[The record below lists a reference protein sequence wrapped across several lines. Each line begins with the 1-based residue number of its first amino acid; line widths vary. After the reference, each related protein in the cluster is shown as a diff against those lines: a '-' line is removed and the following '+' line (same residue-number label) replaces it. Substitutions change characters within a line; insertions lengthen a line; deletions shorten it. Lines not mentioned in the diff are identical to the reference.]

1 MHFILE
7 KHAFFLFFNIFG
19 IVSKNVSK
27 EGLSDNLIRLSE
39 SLGNLS
45 WWWGRVSCSSLVAQD
60 HSPRAAPSLSSVE
73 EQSPWAPQPT
83 AGSPCSRL
91 SLHSQLWAY
100 AEQALANICLQDN
113 KPAANTSPSF
123 AWQVGL
129 TATMAGTWHRGG
141 INGHGGGAMAHR
153 GSQVWLHPQPHLP
166 AHVSWGNTT
175 AWAVQHL
182 ETLPL
187 ENRWPVAKRSDSY
200 VSSSLFQLESSPS
213 CFAHS
218 MKPNCPVSGE
228 GKPICSLPV
237 SLFYVALP
245 TSSQVNYYL
254 TYLIIES

>member
-27 EGLSDNLIRLSE
+27 GGLSDNLIRLSE

-60 HSPRAAPSLSSVE
+60 HSPGAAPSLSSLE

-113 KPAANTSPSF
+113 KPAANTSPNF

-141 INGHGGGAMAHR
+141 INGHGGGNGTSGLTSLTASPAPSSCPCVLGKHHSLSCSALRNAPSWKQVASSQKKWLICILLLISTGVFPFMFCPFREAKLPCFWR
-153 GSQVWLHPQPHLP
+153 GK
-166 AHVSWGNTT
+166 AN
-175 AWAVQHL
+175 
-182 ETLPL
+182 
-187 ENRWPVAKRSDSY
+187 
-200 VSSSLFQLESSPS
+200 LF
-213 CFAHS
+213 
-218 MKPNCPVSGE
+218 
-228 GKPICSLPV
+228 PV
-237 SLFYVALP
+237 SLFYVAVP